1 MEMTQEKRDQI
12 NIIGLRGRLDAVAC
26 SGVEKQLL
34 AQADQD
40 QVRIAFDLSAMS
52 YVSSAGL
59 RLLISVAKQ
68 VEMRGGK
75 LALAT
80 LNHDVYNI
88 FKIAGVI
95 PLFSVY
101 ETVDEAASYCTG

>member
-1 MEMTQEKRDQI
+1 MEMTQEKRDQV
-12 NIIGLRGRLDAVAC
+12 NIIGLRGRLDAIAC

-34 AQADQD
+34 AQVAQD
-40 QVRIAFDLSAMS
+40 HVRIAFDLSGMS
-52 YVSSAGL
+52 CISSAGL
-59 RLLISVAKQ
+59 RLLIEVAKQ

-80 LNHDVYNI
+80 LNRDVYNI

-101 ETVDEAASYCTG
+101 ETVDEAASYCAG

>member
-1 MEMTQEKRDQI
+1 MEMTQEKRDQV
-12 NIIGLRGRLDAVAC
+12 NIIGLRGRLDAIAS

-34 AQADQD
+34 AQVAQD
-40 QVRIAFDLSAMS
+40 HVRIAFDLSGTS
-52 YVSSAGL
+52 CISSAGL
-59 RLLISVAKQ
+59 RLLIEVAKQ

-101 ETVDEAASYCTG
+101 ETVDEAASYCAG

>member
-1 MEMTQEKRDQI
+1 MEMTQENRGQVI
-12 NIIGLRGRLDAVAC
+12 IIGLRGRLDAVAC
-26 SGVEKQLL
+26 SGVEKELL
-34 AQADQD
+34 AQAAQD
-40 QVRIAFDLSAMS
+40 QARIAFDLSGMS
-52 YVSSAGL
+52 YISSAGL
-59 RLLISVAKQ
+59 RLLVGVAKQ
-68 VEMRGGK
+68 VEMRSGK

-101 ETVDEAASYCTG
+101 ETVDEAASHCAG